1 MLILI
6 KMSYLAENQIYYN
19 ALVEQLNGKFTTLK
33 TVIKGGK

>member
-1 MLILI
+1 IDQE
-6 KMSYLAENQIYYN
+6 MSYLAENQIYYN